1 MTDKIKRISKVV
13 AEALELNEAAT
24 FNNNP
29 KAHATVRTLNKLKP
43 IIVKELFQ
51 RVNLRGDKIEEIDWS
66 QDGFIYNE
74 KNGTRIAVNKNALI
88 INVTLEAGKAYG
100 DSYCSCDI
108 AHYTTDYDVYKP
120 NQRGDILVYKP
131 VNDTTFGNT
140 YDTDLLLWYFLRI
153 AKEEL
158 YNIGIYRNSYW
169 REWSVFKDH
178 LSPLELER
186 TKKIFPKH
194 IYIVMNQYHD

>member
-13 AEALELNEAAT
+13 AEALELNETVT

-29 KAHATVRTLNKLKP
+29 KAHVTVQTLNKLKP

-51 RVNLRGDKIEEIDWS
+51 RVNLNGDKIEEIDWS

-74 KNGTRIAVNKNALI
+74 KYGTRIAVNKNALI

-100 DSYCSCDI
+100 DSYCSYNI

-120 NQRGDILVYKP
+120 NKWGNTLVYTP
-131 VNDTTFGNT
+131 VNDTTFENT
-140 YDTDLLLWYFLRI
+140 YNTDLLLWYFLKI

-158 YNIGIYRNSYW
+158 YNIGIYKKSYW
-169 REWSVFKDH
+169 MEYSLFNDH
-178 LSPLELER
+178 LTSLESER

-194 IYIVMNQYHD
+194 IYIVMTQYHD